1 MCTIAGCSTA
11 AYLLL
16 QAESGTQDSIIII
29 LQIIYKG
36 IVGCRIFNGSAELC
50 IEINGGRKSKDYLCD
65 GGAAADEFHGP
76 WAAKVYSV
84 PGSKK
89 AADSLNILGQLRLL

>member
-16 QAESGTQDSIIII
+16 QTESGTQDSIIII

-65 GGAAADEFHGP
+65 GGRVSWSLGGQGIQ
-76 WAAKVYSV
+76 VYLV
-84 PGSKK
+84 
-89 AADSLNILGQLRLL
+89 LRRQRIL